1 MPNPKPNPNPNPN
14 PNPMTAK
21 VRRLLDDAQL
31 RATIGQAG
39 REETLRWDWRAATSV
54 LLRNLPSPNPMPD
67 PDPNPN
73 PTPTLTPNP
82 TPHPN
87 QVLRNLQYSKAERN
101 HKERLATPPLQRFFR
116 RLRRSADEAA
126 DAVFGSGG
134 LQLSTN
140 SSMP

>member
-1 MPNPKPNPNPNPN
+1 MASGVPPVCAAAGGLINLVRDGQTGCLFRPGDAAD
-14 PNPMTAK
+14 MSTK

-31 RATIGQAG
+31 RRSLGDAG

-54 LLRNLPSPNPMPD
+54 LRN
-67 PDPNPN
+67 
-73 PTPTLTPNP
+73 
-82 TPHPN
+82 
-87 QVLRNLQYSKAERN
+87 VQYVMAERN
-101 HKERLATPPLQRFFR
+101 HKERLATPPLQRFFS

-140 SSMP
+140 SSLP